1 MPPINVNNDDLSPAN
16 KNAHIG
22 PNTDSDNIII
32 PTIAEGVLRA
42 PIVININPNPTW
54 KKPAVNPKKI
64 SLEEIISLSD
74 NKYPI
79 IHELTPAINCAGTIS
94 TLGNFLTIIIRTA
107 NVIGILKAAKLP
119 DISPGDKE
127 FPTINKTPVIAR
139 IIDTNVKDVIVSF
152 KNKYPNIARNN
163 ICVEMI
169 KLVFATVVLYIAKTY
184 PQKPKDKIIPP
195 KNPGNPES

>member
-1 MPPINVNNDDLSPAN
+1 MLKKRKTKSMQWASW
-16 KNAHIG
+16 IG
-22 PNTDSDNIII
+22 ERSSESADATEQLAIEI
-32 PTIAEGVLRA
+32 PVVEDVTYAVAFEGDPQVDVDAEIEGA
-42 PIVININPNPTW
+42 
-54 KKPAVNPKKI
+54 A
-64 SLEEIISLSD
+64 EADAEMD
-74 NKYPI
+74 
-79 IHELTPAINCAGTIS
+79 
-94 TLGNFLTIIIRTA
+94 IIRTA